1 MLAGRTPIFLG
12 TACFCGIIY
21 FLSLGHSYLYYKP
34 YPDEMIWK
42 NFELFPYGSL
52 IIGMFA
58 GMFLTAWVCILIAR
72 KNFTFLKYLSYQ
84 IGWGT
89 LHGGEKSESTILNE
103 LIDAYRKEIVDL
115 DDNQANRNLIHRT
128 LFERTTPFWFK
139 STVLL
144 IIITLILFVFDMR
157 NFSYITKDNVV
168 FSPYL
173 KLSVTHYPTKD
184 IQKIDRE
191 CYIHLDNRQPISKL
205 NYYIILPKGEKLEL
219 TNNLDKLIETDKYL
233 QEHIMPQRPNVR
245 VRIFKRVKTVPATL
259 DSCQRYLKIKDIEMK
274 RLQKDVFNL

>member
-1 MLAGRTPIFLG
+1 MLAGLTPIFLG

-34 YPDEMIWK
+34 YHDEMIWN

-52 IIGMFA
+52 IVGMFS
-58 GMFLTAWVCILIAR
+58 GMFLTAWTCILIAR
-72 KNFTFLKYLSYQ
+72 RNFTFLKYLSYQ

-89 LHGGEKSESTILNE
+89 LHGGEKSESIILNE

-139 STVLL
+139 STVFL
-144 IIITLILFVFDMR
+144 IIITLILFVFDIR
-157 NFSYITKDNVV
+157 NVSYITKDNVV

-173 KLSVTHYPTKD
+173 KLSVTHLHI
-184 IQKIDRE
+184 IQ
-191 CYIHLDNRQPISKL
+191 
-205 NYYIILPKGEKLEL
+205 PKTFK
-219 TNNLDKLIETDKYL
+219 KLIA
-233 QEHIMPQRPNVR
+233 NA
-245 VRIFKRVKTVPATL
+245 IF
-259 DSCQRYLKIKDIEMK
+259 I
-274 RLQKDVFNL
+274 